1 MNVYLNSDSER
12 MGTKIRIDTEDKKAL
27 IDAKYNSEEVSV
39 VKKAGK
45 EITTRVRVQKDNEG
59 NITKVTIKEIKNRD
73 GTTVFETNV
82 ESMDLNN
89 NPRNATIKVK
99 QSEDRVPMR
108 LVKEKKTS
116 FYEQIDSEYGK
127 RAK

>member
-1 MNVYLNSDSER
+1 MNVYLYSDSER

-39 VKKAGK
+39 VKKSGK

-99 QSEDRVPMR
+99 QSEDRVPVR
-108 LVKEKKTS
+108 LVNEKKTS

-127 RAK
+127 RVK